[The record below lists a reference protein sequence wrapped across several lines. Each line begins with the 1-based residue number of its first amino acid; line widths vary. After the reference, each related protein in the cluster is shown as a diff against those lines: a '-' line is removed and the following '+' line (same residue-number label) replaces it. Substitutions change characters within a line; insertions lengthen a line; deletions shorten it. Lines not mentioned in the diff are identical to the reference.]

1 MTDENPYLVSLESN
15 SDDEIFE
22 IISNSDETDNSLKYT
37 AALTIALKREMIS
50 EYQAENLLDGNI
62 TVLDYNPDIIDKQV
76 EDFKEEKAIHRKESR
91 KRLTNIQ
98 YGLLLIGSGVVLLL
112 FLISDDIWFP
122 TKTKILGI
130 SSIIIGFLL
139 VIIGYI
145 DKWKEKRT
153 REENP
158 QYFNS
163 SQ

>member
-1 MTDENPYLVSLESN
+1 MADENPYLISLESN

-22 IISNSDETDNSLKYT
+22 IISNSDETENSLKYT

-50 EYQAENLLDGNI
+50 EYQAENLLDGNT

-98 YGLLLIGSGVVLLL
+98 YGLGLIGSGVVLLL
-112 FLISDDIWFP
+112 FLLSDNIWFP

-130 SSIIIGFLL
+130 SSIVVGLLL
-139 VIIGYI
+139 VITGYI
-145 DKWKEKRT
+145 DKWKKR
-153 REENP
+153 RYDEENP
-158 QYFNS
+158 R
-163 SQ
+163 